1 MERVTWEWY
10 HPLKFLISSRG
21 EIKKS
26 TGTRT
31 FGTLVNGRRWVKRNG
46 ARRCVA
52 IMVLET
58 HRPLGGPYTDELGVV
73 LWKDGDPANNDIR
86 NLEWILKNPVRH
98 SAEAIRGPHKRVQPL
113 GDSDQFR
120 QE

>member
-1 MERVTWEWY
+1 MERVDWEWY
-10 HPLKFLISSRG
+10 HPLKFLISAEG

-26 TGTRT
+26 TGVRT

-46 ARRCVA
+46 TRKCVA

-58 HRPLGGPYTDELGVV
+58 HRPHGGPYTDDIGVI
-73 LWKDGDPANNDIR
+73 LWKDGNRQNNSVQ
-86 NLEWILKNPVRH
+86 NLQWILKNPVRTGTD
-98 SAEAIRGPHKRVQPL
+98 AIRGPHKRSQPR
-113 GDSDQFR
+113 GGSDQFR